1 MNTLTEPYPQLTAV
15 LNGTSPLPHLGVI
28 QAQGEDA
35 ANFLHNQ
42 LSNDVLLLPV
52 GQSRLAA
59 FCSAKGRMQAS
70 FVVVKTA
77 PDTVLLVLS
86 LDLLAQTLK
95 RLSMFV
101 LRAKVKLTDAS
112 GQWALRGLLGDS
124 ARTVLSG
131 PALGPTSA
139 AAPWQ
144 TVAFEGA
151 YAVALY
157 PAVAGE
163 IQVPRVLWLA
173 PQGQALPAGP
183 EVASALWQWAEVMSG
198 VTLVSQPVFEAFV
211 PQMLNYESV
220 GGVNFK
226 KGCYPGQ
233 EVVARSQFR
242 GTLKRRTALVHSPVA
257 LAAGQDVFTPA
268 DPEQPC
274 ATVVLSAARPDGQ
287 GFDALVSG
295 TLESL
300 QAGWHAGT
308 ADGPVLTVQPLPY
321 ALLADV

>member
-1 MNTLTEPYPQLTAV
+1 MDSPADFSPELLNH
-15 LNGTSPLPHLGVI
+15 LNGSCPLPDWGVI
-28 QAQGEDA
+28 QAQGDDA

-42 LSNDVLLLPV
+42 LSNDLLLLPV

-70 FVVVKTA
+70 FILVKTA

-101 LRAKVKLTDAS
+101 LRAKVKMSDATS
-112 GQWALRGLLGDS
+112 QWELRGFVGDS
-124 ARTVLSG
+124 AR
-131 PALGPTSA
+131 ALVGSSV
-139 AAPWQ
+139 PWQ
-144 TVAFEGA
+144 ATVQDGA
-151 YAVALY
+151 HAVALY
-157 PAVAGE
+157 PAVLGE
-163 IQVPRVLWLA
+163 SQIPRALWIA
-173 PQGQALPAGP
+173 PAGQALPAGANVP
-183 EVASALWQWAEVMSG
+183 TDVWQWAEVMSG

-257 LAAGQDVFTPA
+257 LAVGQDIFTPT

-274 ATVVLSAARPDGQ
+274 ATVVLCAARPDGQ

-295 TLESL
+295 TTESL
-300 QAGWHAGT
+300 QTGWRVGGSEGDILA
-308 ADGPVLTVQPLPY
+308 LLPLPY
-321 ALLADV
+321 PLLADI

>member
-1 MNTLTEPYPQLTAV
+1 MNTPAEFSPPIHTL
-15 LNGTSPLPHLGVI
+15 LNGVCPLPHLGVI
-28 QAQGEDA
+28 QAQGDDA

-70 FVVVKTA
+70 FIVIKTA
-77 PDTVLLVLS
+77 PDTILLVMS

-101 LRAKVKLTDAS
+101 LRAKVKMSDAT
-112 GQWALRGLLGDS
+112 GQWQLLGLLGDS
-124 ARTVLSG
+124 TRTCVG
-131 PALGPTSA
+131 D

-144 TVAFEGA
+144 TVVQDDTH
-151 YAVALY
+151 AVALY
-157 PAVAGE
+157 PAVLGE
-163 IQVPRVLWLA
+163 TRIARALWLA
-173 PQGQALPAGP
+173 PSAKALPAGP
-183 EVASALWQWAEVMSG
+183 EVKTETWQWSEVMSG
-198 VTLVSQPVFEAFV
+198 VTLVNQPLFEAFV

-242 GTLKRRTALVHSPVA
+242 GTLKRRTALAHSPVA

-295 TLESL
+295 TLESM
-300 QAGWHAGT
+300 QAGWRVGS
-308 ADGPVLTVQPLPY
+308 ADGEALELLPLPY
-321 ALLADV
+321 ALLADI

>member
-1 MNTLTEPYPQLTAV
+1 MDSPADFSPELLNH
-15 LNGTSPLPHLGVI
+15 LNGSCPLPDWGVI
-28 QAQGEDA
+28 QAQGDDA

-52 GQSRLAA
+52 GRSRLAA

-70 FVVVKTA
+70 FILVKTA

-101 LRAKVKLTDAS
+101 LRAKVKMSDATS
-112 GQWALRGLLGDS
+112 QWQLRGFVGDS
-124 ARTVLSG
+124 AR
-131 PALGPTSA
+131 ALVGSSV
-139 AAPWQ
+139 PWQ
-144 TVAFEGA
+144 TTVQDGA
-151 YAVALY
+151 HAVALY
-157 PAVAGE
+157 PAVLGE
-163 IQVPRVLWLA
+163 SQIPRALWIA
-173 PQGQALPAGP
+173 PAGQALPAGAD
-183 EVASALWQWAEVMSG
+183 VSTDVWVWAEVMSG

-257 LAAGQDVFTPA
+257 LAAGQDIFTPT

-274 ATVVLSAARPDGQ
+274 ATVVLCAARPDGQ

-295 TLESL
+295 TTESL
-300 QAGWHAGT
+300 QTGWRVGGSEGEAF
-308 ADGPVLTVQPLPY
+308 ALLPLPY
-321 ALLADV
+321 PLLADI